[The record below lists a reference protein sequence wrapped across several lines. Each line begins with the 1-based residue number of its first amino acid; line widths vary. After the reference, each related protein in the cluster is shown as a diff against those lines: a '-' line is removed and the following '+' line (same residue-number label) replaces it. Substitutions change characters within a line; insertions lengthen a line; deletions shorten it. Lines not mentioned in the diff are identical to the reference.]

1 MSASGVG
8 GGGCWWGRGEG
19 RKPAK
24 AKEIRANVRILAGTY
39 PETEAI
45 SAQVGFAFTV
55 WSCCD
60 VVRKE
65 LQNKQPRL
73 GGGGGGYEMITVVLN
88 LSPKPAGSQGNASAA
103 ASFELRC

>member
-1 MSASGVG
+1 M
-8 GGGCWWGRGEG
+8 
-19 RKPAK
+19 
-24 AKEIRANVRILAGTY
+24 RILAGTY

-73 GGGGGGYEMITVVLN
+73 GGGGGGM
-88 LSPKPAGSQGNASAA
+88 K
-103 ASFELRC
+103 